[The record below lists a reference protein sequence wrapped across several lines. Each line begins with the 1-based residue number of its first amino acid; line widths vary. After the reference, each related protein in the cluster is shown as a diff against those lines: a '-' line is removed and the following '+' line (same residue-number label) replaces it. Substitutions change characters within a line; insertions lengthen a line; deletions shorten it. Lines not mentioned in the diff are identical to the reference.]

1 MGNSRRSKEREVGAY
16 EAKTHLPRL
25 LAEVEGGARITI
37 TRNGLPVAVLSQV
50 EPATE
55 APSISRLIEELR
67 EARRGVRLRGLSIA
81 ALKATGR
88 K

>member
-1 MGNSRRSKEREVGAY
+1 MGSSRRSKERKVGAY

-25 LAEVEGGARITI
+25 LAEVERGARITI
-37 TRNGLPVAVLSQV
+37 TRNGLAVAVLSQV
-50 EPATE
+50 EPVTE
-55 APSISRLIEELR
+55 TPPVARLIEELR
-67 EARRGVRLRGLSIA
+67 EARRGVRLAGLSIA